1 MRFIRRSN
9 NPNLFVGLIL
19 LLLLAVFAG
28 PSTLPR
34 FLSNVFPGF
43 YEGFPCSWVRTASDR
58 ANHQSLLGREATSP
72 ISLRVESSG
81 LPADASGSLYI
92 TITVK
97 NDSLGTVPIVFDPQR
112 VQVGDNNTSGLG
124 IIFTPPNSL
133 STGSLPRTDSS
144 TIPDQD
150 LRLLGPR
157 QSCVVKL
164 EFPGGNV
171 LVDPNLTSG
180 ATQVRAYYRN
190 NARGQIVQPAQTLAT
205 PIYTDEGLWTGY
217 VESAQVPIRP
227 AGQ

>member
-34 FLSNVFPGF
+34 FLSNLIPGF
-43 YEGFPCSWVRTASDR
+43 YEGFPCAWVRTADDR

-72 ISLRVESSG
+72 ISLQVETTP
-81 LPADASGSLYI
+81 LPKDASGSLFI

-97 NDSLGTVPIVFDPQR
+97 NNSLGTVPIVFDPKR
-112 VQVGDNNTSGLG
+112 VLVGDNNTSGLG

-133 STGSLPRTDSS
+133 STGALPRQDTS
-144 TIPDQD
+144 TIPDQN

-157 QSCVVKL
+157 QSCVVSL

-171 LVDPNLTSG
+171 LVDPNVTSG
-180 ATQVRAYYRN
+180 SAQVRAYYRN
-190 NARGQIVQPAQTLAT
+190 NIRGQIVPPTQTLAT

-217 VESAQVPIRP
+217 VESAAVPIRP